1 MFDKDHFIKILGP
14 EKLSL
19 VHISRKSAYKQLIE
33 DVKKM
38 NYPLTISA
46 IKFLV
51 HKYYE
56 DKILNFMDAFKIDI
70 PEIKKFI
77 GDALDYD
84 AKIKAEENKKIVEAQ
99 KLEEEI
105 KKFKSE
111 ASKYSEGMRKL
122 LEKINKTSVGSSNYN
137 ALMTVLSYF
146 Q

>member
-1 MFDKDHFIKILGP
+1 MLFRSKDHFIKILGP

-105 KKFKSE
+105 KKKLGVDTNKSL
-111 ASKYSEGMRKL
+111 AVRQ
-122 LEKINKTSVGSSNYN
+122 LEFEK
-137 ALMTVLSYF
+137 
-146 Q
+146 

>member
-19 VHISRKSAYKQLIE
+19 VHISRKSSYKQLIE

-56 DKILNFMDAFKIDI
+56 DKILNFID
-70 PEIKKFI
+70 EI
-77 GDALDYD
+77 GRAH
-84 AKIKAEENKKIVEAQ
+84 V
-99 KLEEEI
+99 
-105 KKFKSE
+105 
-111 ASKYSEGMRKL
+111 
-122 LEKINKTSVGSSNYN
+122 
-137 ALMTVLSYF
+137 
-146 Q
+146 